1 MIFHTAHLTC
11 RVDVVEAFKTRL
23 ARHART
29 SVEREPGGC
38 LRFDVHQEATNPAL
52 FLLLEE
58 YADERALEAHRAS
71 AHYKAFREDTKDW
84 VIDRKWWFWS
94 PANEEKPDRNPT
106 GGDPQ

>member
-11 RVDVVEAFKTRL
+11 RADVVDAFKMRL
-23 ARHART
+23 LRHART

-38 LRFDVHQEATNPAL
+38 LRFDVHQETGNPAL

-58 YADERALEAHRAS
+58 YADEGALEAHRAS
-71 AHYKAFREDTKDW
+71 SHYQAFRADTKDW

-94 PANEEKPDRNPT
+94 PGN
-106 GGDPQ
+106 G